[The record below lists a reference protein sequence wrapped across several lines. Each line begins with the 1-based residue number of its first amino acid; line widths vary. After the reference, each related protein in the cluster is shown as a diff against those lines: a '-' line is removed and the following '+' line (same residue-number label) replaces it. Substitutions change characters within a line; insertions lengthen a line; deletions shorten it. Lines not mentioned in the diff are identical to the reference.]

1 MKHKTTIIALIIG
14 SFLITAVGVLT
25 WKTANDLQP
34 LPHSLNFEKS
44 NIRKV
49 QILDRND
56 IPLTVTY
63 QNRWNIHDYVPLHDI
78 PPLLKHAV
86 VVSEDRRFYQ
96 HHGVDWRARLMALFQ
111 NIRSFR
117 AVRGAST
124 ITEQVVRMW
133 RPRPRSLWSRWL
145 EGFEAARLEKV
156 FSKEQILECYLNQ
169 VPYAAKRRG
178 VVQAARYAFDRD
190 LDTLSQKEVLAL
202 AVMVRAPGRLNPH
215 KNPDHLERPILR
227 LARKMLQGKLID
239 PTGFDRIQRVP
250 LQSRTTSF
258 AVKAEHFVH
267 HLYNTTPPCRLRQ
280 SSGGGRAGM
289 ARLRTTLS
297 APLQG
302 KIQAILD
309 QRLRDLKAKGVHN
322 GAVLVVDHQKSEVLA
337 WVNGGASLDG
347 VAESWID
354 AVTTPRQPGSTLKP
368 FLYAL
373 ALEKG
378 WTAATLVDDLPLA
391 APVGHG
397 LHTYHNYSRTH
408 YGPLPLRHALGN
420 SLNTPAVRTIGFVEV
435 KHFLNCLRTLGINSL
450 HQHPDHY
457 GEGLALGNGEI
468 TLLELVGAYTV
479 LANRG
484 VYHPLKIIMDDTDRR
499 RRGKQVFSPETVSLI
514 SSILSDPDARRLEFG
529 RGSLLRFP
537 FQTAVKTG
545 TSSDYRDAW
554 VVGYNDRFTV
564 GVWVGNLD
572 HQATKGVTGATGPAL
587 ILRSVFAELN
597 RNRRT
602 RPLYLSPWLTKRE
615 LCRETGLPDDGRCA
629 TVTEWFTPGTEPE
642 SRPSP
647 QPARKRPY
655 LQRPSHGLQLAMDP
669 RIPDDHEAFQF
680 QMANLPENST
690 VDWYVDGK
698 LAATTPTRN
707 YLWPLSRG
715 AHRAMAR
722 VWISHTNP
730 PVETAWVNFMV
741 K

>member
-1 MKHKTTIIALIIG
+1 MRHKTTITVLVIGCLLIAGIG
-14 SFLITAVGVLT
+14 VVV
-25 WKTANDLQP
+25 WKTFEDLQP

-49 QILDRND
+49 QILDRD
-56 IPLTVTY
+56 GIPLTVTY
-63 QNRWNIHDYVPLHDI
+63 QNRWNIHDYVPLHEI
-78 PPLLKHAV
+78 PSLLQHAV
-86 VVSEDRRFYQ
+86 VVSEDRRFYR
-96 HHGVDWRARLMALFQ
+96 HHGVDWRARVMALFQ

-117 AVRGAST
+117 TVRGAST

-145 EGFEAARLEKV
+145 EGFEAYRLEKV

-169 VPYAAKRRG
+169 IPYAAQRRG
-178 VVQAARYAFDRD
+178 VVQAARYYFDRD
-190 LDTLSQKEVLAL
+190 LDTVSHKEVLAL
-202 AVMVRAPGRLNPH
+202 AVMVRAPGRLDPH
-215 KNPDHLERPILR
+215 KTPDRLEKPILR
-227 LARKMLQGKLID
+227 LARKMRQEKLID
-239 PTGFDRIQRVP
+239 PAGFDRIQGVP
-250 LQSRTTSF
+250 VQSRIPSF
-258 AVKAEHFVH
+258 TVKAEHFVH
-267 HLYNTTPPCRLRQ
+267 HLYSTTPPSRMTRLR
-280 SSGGGRAGM
+280 
-289 ARLRTTLS
+289 RLHTTLG
-297 APLQG
+297 APLQQ
-302 KIQAILD
+302 KIQTILD
-309 QRLRDLKAKGVHN
+309 QRLRDLKAKDVHN
-322 GAVLVVDHQKSEVLA
+322 GAVLVVNHEKSEVLA
-337 WVNGGASLDG
+337 WVNGGASSDG
-347 VAESWID
+347 VTESWID

-420 SLNTPAVRTIGFVEV
+420 SLNIPAVRTIGFVGV
-435 KHFLNCLRTLGINSL
+435 NNFLSCLRTLGINSL

-484 VYHPLKIIMDDTDRR
+484 VYHPLKTIMEENGRGH
-499 RRGKQVFSPETVSLI
+499 RGKPVFSPETTSLI
-514 SSILSDPDARRLEFG
+514 GSILSDPDARRLEFG

-537 FQTAVKTG
+537 VQTAVKTG

-554 VVGYNDRFTV
+554 AMGYNNRFTV

-597 RNRRT
+597 RNRQT
-602 RPLYLSPWLTKRE
+602 RPLYLSPRLTKRDI
-615 LCRETGLPDDGRCA
+615 CRKTGLPDDGGCA
-629 TVTEWFTPGTEPE
+629 TITEWFAPGTEPE
-642 SRPSP
+642 SRPFP
-647 QPARKRPY
+647 QPVPKRPY

-680 QMANLPENST
+680 QMANLPENAM
-690 VDWYVDGK
+690 VDWIVDGR
-698 LAATTPTRN
+698 LTATTSTRN

-715 AHRAMAR
+715 MHRVMAK
-722 VWISHTNP
+722 VWTSYATSP
-730 PVETAWVNFMV
+730 METASVNFIV

>member
-1 MKHKTTIIALIIG
+1 
-14 SFLITAVGVLT
+14 
-25 WKTANDLQP
+25 
-34 LPHSLNFEKS
+34 
-44 NIRKV
+44 
-49 QILDRND
+49 
-56 IPLTVTY
+56 
-63 QNRWNIHDYVPLHDI
+63 
-78 PPLLKHAV
+78 
-86 VVSEDRRFYQ
+86 
-96 HHGVDWRARLMALFQ
+96 VDWQARLMALFQ
-111 NIRSFR
+111 NIKSFH

-133 RPRPRSLWSRWL
+133 RPRPRTLWSRWL
-145 EGFEAARLEKV
+145 EGFEAARLEKA
-156 FSKEQILECYLNQ
+156 FSKGQILECYLNQ
-169 VPYAAKRRG
+169 VPYAAQRRG
-178 VVQAARYAFDRD
+178 VVQAARYCFDRD
-190 LDTLSQKEVLAL
+190 LDTLSHKEVLAL

-215 KNPDHLERPILR
+215 KNPDHLEKPILR
-227 LARKMLQGKLID
+227 LAGQMLRDKLID
-239 PTGFDRIQRVP
+239 PAGFDRLQRVP
-250 LQSRTTSF
+250 LQNRITSLT
-258 AVKAEHFVH
+258 VKAEHFVH
-267 HLYNTTPPCRLRQ
+267 YLYRTTPPSR
-280 SSGGGRAGM
+280 M

-302 KIQAILD
+302 EIQAILD
-309 QRLRDLKAKGVHN
+309 QRLRDLKAKSVHN
-322 GAVLVVDHQKSEVLA
+322 GAVLVVDHQKCEVLA
-337 WVNGGASLDG
+337 WVNGGASSAG

-354 AVTTPRQPGSTLKP
+354 AMTTPRQPGSTLKP

-435 KHFLNCLRTLGINSL
+435 KHFLSCLRTLGINSL

-484 VYHPLKIIMDDTDRR
+484 VYRPLKTIMDEDGRGH
-499 RRGKQVFSPETVSLI
+499 RGKQVFSPETVSLI
-514 SSILSDPDARRLEFG
+514 GSILSDPDARRLEFG

-537 FQTAVKTG
+537 VQTAVKTG

-554 VVGYNDRFTV
+554 AVGYNDRFTV

-572 HQATKGVTGATGPAL
+572 HQTSNGVTGATGPAL

-597 RNRRT
+597 RNRQT
-602 RPLYLSPWLTKRE
+602 QPLYLSPRLVKVDI
-615 LCRETGLPDDGRCA
+615 CRETGLPFDGRCNS
-629 TVTEWFTPGTEPE
+629 VSEWFVPGTEPE
-642 SRPSP
+642 AQVLP
-647 QPARKRPY
+647 QPVRKRPY
-655 LQRPSHGLQLAMDP
+655 LQRPTHGLQLAMDP
-669 RIPDDHEAFQF
+669 RIPDNHEAFQF
-680 QMANLPENST
+680 RMANLPENST
-690 VDWYVDGK
+690 VNWYVDGK
-698 LAATTPTRN
+698 LSATTSTRN

-715 AHRAMAR
+715 GHRVKAKVWTPGVESPMETAR
-722 VWISHTNP
+722 V
-730 PVETAWVNFMV
+730 NFLV

>member
-1 MKHKTTIIALIIG
+1 MKPGCKTTITALIIG
-14 SFLITAVGVLT
+14 GLLITAAGTLA
-25 WKTANDLQP
+25 WKTLEDLQP

-49 QILDRND
+49 QILDRD
-56 IPLTVTY
+56 GIPLTVTY
-63 QNRWNIHDYVPLHDI
+63 QNRWNIHDYVPLHEI
-78 PPLLKHAV
+78 PSLLQHAV

-96 HHGVDWRARLMALFQ
+96 HHGVDWRARVMALFQ

-117 AVRGAST
+117 TVRGAST

-133 RPRPRSLWSRWL
+133 RPRPRTLWSRWL
-145 EGFEAARLEKV
+145 EGFEAARLEKG

-178 VVQAARYAFDRD
+178 VVQAARYYFDRD
-190 LDTLSQKEVLAL
+190 LDTLSHKEVLAL
-202 AVMVRAPGRLNPH
+202 AVMVRTPGRLNPH
-215 KNPDHLERPILR
+215 INPDRLEKPILR
-227 LARKMLQGKLID
+227 LAGQMLQEKFINQ
-239 PTGFDRIQRVP
+239 TGFDYLRNVP
-250 LQSRTTSF
+250 LESRKAPFT
-258 AVKAEHFVH
+258 VKAEHFVH
-267 HLYNTTPPCRLRQ
+267 HLYNTTPPSRMTRLR
-280 SSGGGRAGM
+280 
-289 ARLRTTLS
+289 RLRTTIG

-302 KIQAILD
+302 GIQAILD
-309 QRLRDLKAKGVHN
+309 QRLRDLKAKNVHN

-347 VAESWID
+347 VTESWID

-397 LHTYHNYSRTH
+397 LHTYHNYSRIH

-420 SLNTPAVRTIGFVEV
+420 SLNTPAVRTIQFVEV
-435 KHFLNCLRTLGINSL
+435 KRFLNCLRTLGINSL

-484 VYHPLKIIMDDTDRR
+484 VYHPLKTIMDEDGRGH
-499 RRGKQVFSPETVSLI
+499 RGKQVFSPETVSLI
-514 SSILSDPDARRLEFG
+514 GSILSDPDARRLEFG

-537 FQTAVKTG
+537 VQTAVKTG

-554 VVGYNDRFTV
+554 AVGYNDRFTV
-564 GVWVGNLD
+564 GVWVGNLN
-572 HQATKGVTGATGPAL
+572 HQATHGVTGATGPAL

-602 RPLYLSPWLTKRE
+602 RPLYLSPRLTKRDI
-615 LCRETGLPDDGRCA
+615 CRETGLPDDGRCA
-629 TVTEWFTPGTEPE
+629 TVTEWFIPGTEPE
-642 SRPSP
+642 SRPSL
-647 QPARKRPY
+647 QLAHKRPY

-680 QMANLPENST
+680 QMANLPENSM
-690 VDWYVDGK
+690 VDWFVDGK

-707 YLWPLSRG
+707 YLWPLSKG
-715 AHRAMAR
+715 PHRARAR
-722 VWISHTNP
+722 VWVSSITP
-730 PVETAWVNFMV
+730 PLETGWVNFMV

>member
-1 MKHKTTIIALIIG
+1 MALIIG
-14 SFLITAVGVLT
+14 GLLITAAGALA
-25 WKTANDLQP
+25 WKTFSDLQP
-34 LPHSLNFEKS
+34 LPHSLNFENS

-49 QILDRND
+49 QILDRDD

-78 PPLLKHAV
+78 PPILQHAV

-133 RPRPRSLWSRWL
+133 RPRPRTLWSRWL
-145 EGFEAARLEKV
+145 EGFEAYRLEKV

-169 VPYAAKRRG
+169 VPYAAQRRG

-190 LDTLSQKEVLAL
+190 LDTLSHKEVLAL

-227 LARKMLQGKLID
+227 LARKMLQEQLIA
-239 PTGFDRIQRVP
+239 PAGFDRLQRVP
-250 LQSRTTSF
+250 LQSRTTSLT
-258 AVKAEHFVH
+258 VKAEHFVH
-267 HLYNTTPPCRLRQ
+267 HLYSTTPPSRMVRLH
-280 SSGGGRAGM
+280 
-289 ARLRTTLS
+289 RLHTTLS
-297 APLQG
+297 APLQRE
-302 KIQAILD
+302 IQAILD
-309 QRLRDLKAKGVHN
+309 QRLRDLKAKSVHN

-347 VAESWID
+347 VVKSWID

-435 KHFLNCLRTLGINSL
+435 KHFLLCLRTLGINSL

-484 VYHPLKIIMDDTDRR
+484 VYRPLKTIMDEDGRGH
-499 RRGKQVFSPETVSLI
+499 RGKQVFSPETTSLI
-514 SSILSDPDARRLEFG
+514 GSILSDPDARRLEFG

-537 FQTAVKTG
+537 VQTAVKQERPATTG
-545 TSSDYRDAW
+545 MPGPWDIMIDSPWGCGWGTWTTR
-554 VVGYNDRFTV
+554 
-564 GVWVGNLD
+564 
-572 HQATKGVTGATGPAL
+572 ATKGVTGATGPAL

-602 RPLYLSPWLTKRE
+602 RPLYLSPRLTKME
-615 LCRETGLPDDGRCA
+615 ICRETGLPDNGRCA

-680 QMANLPENST
+680 KMANLPENST

-715 AHRAMAR
+715 PHRAMAR
-722 VWISHTNP
+722 VWISHTNL

>member
-78 PPLLKHAV
+78 PPLLQQAV

-111 NIRSFR
+111 NIRSLR

-145 EGFEAARLEKV
+145 EGFEAYRLEKV

-169 VPYAAKRRG
+169 IPYAAQRRG
-178 VVQAARYAFDRD
+178 VVQAARYSFDRD
-190 LDTLSQKEVLAL
+190 LDTLSHKEVLAL
-202 AVMVRAPGRLNPH
+202 AVMVRAPGRLNPQ
-215 KNPDHLERPILR
+215 KNPGRLEKPILR
-227 LARKMLQGKLID
+227 LAGQMLQEKLID
-239 PTGFDRIQRVP
+239 PAGFDRVQRVP

-258 AVKAEHFVH
+258 TVKAEHFVH
-267 HLYNTTPPCRLRQ
+267 HLYSTTPPTRMARLQ
-280 SSGGGRAGM
+280 
-289 ARLRTTLS
+289 RLRTTLS
-297 APLQG
+297 APLQ
-302 KIQAILD
+302 KEIQAILD
-309 QRLRDLKAKGVHN
+309 QRLRDLKTKGVHN

-354 AVTTPRQPGSTLKP
+354 AVTTARQPGSTLKP

-378 WTAATLVDDLPLA
+378 WTAATLLDDLPLA

-397 LHTYHNYSRTH
+397 LHTYHNYSRVH

-420 SLNTPAVRTIGFVEV
+420 SLNTTAVRTIQFVGV
-435 KHFLNCLRTLGINSL
+435 DHFLGCLGTLGIHSL
-450 HQHPDHY
+450 HQHPDYY

-468 TLLELVGAYTV
+468 TLLELVRAYTV

-484 VYHPLKIIMDDTDRR
+484 VYHPSKIIMDEDGRGHRR
-499 RRGKQVFSPETVSLI
+499 KQVFSPETTSLI
-514 SSILSDPDARRLEFG
+514 GSILSDPDARSLEFG

-537 FQTAVKTG
+537 VQTAVKTG

-554 VVGYNDRFTV
+554 ALGYNDRFTV

-572 HQATKGVTGATGPAL
+572 MRATNGVTGASGPAL

-597 RNRRT
+597 RNRQAEA
-602 RPLYLSPWLTKRE
+602 LYLSPRLTKME
-615 LCRETGLPDDGRCA
+615 ICRETGRPADGRCA
-629 TVTEWFTPGTEPE
+629 TVTEWFSPGTEPE

-647 QPARKRPY
+647 QPAQKRPY

-680 QMANLPENST
+680 QMANLPENSM

-698 LAATTPTRN
+698 LAATTPNRN
-707 YLWPLSRG
+707 YLWPLARG

-722 VWISHTNP
+722 VWISNINP

>member
-1 MKHKTTIIALIIG
+1 MRHKTTITVIIIG
-14 SFLITAVGVLT
+14 GLLMAAAGVLA
-25 WKTANDLQP
+25 WKTVNDLQP
-34 LPHSLNFEKS
+34 LPYSLNFENS
-44 NIRKV
+44 RIRKV
-49 QILDRND
+49 QILDRAG

-63 QNRWNIHDYVPLHDI
+63 RNRWNIHDYVPLHET
-78 PPLLKHAV
+78 PPLLQQAV
-86 VVSEDRRFYQ
+86 VVSEDRRFYR

-133 RPRPRSLWSRWL
+133 RPRPRNLWSRWL
-145 EGFEAARLEKV
+145 EGFEAARLEEA

-169 VPYAAKRRG
+169 VPYAAQRRG

-190 LDTLSQKEVLAL
+190 LDTLSHKEILAL
-202 AVMVRAPGRLNPH
+202 AVMVRSPSRLNPH
-215 KNPDHLERPILR
+215 KNGGRLEKPILR
-227 LARKMLQGKLID
+227 LAGQMLQKKLID
-239 PTGFDRIQRVP
+239 PADYDRLQKAP
-250 LQSRTTSF
+250 LRSRTTSF
-258 AVKAEHFVH
+258 TVKAEHFVH
-267 HLYNTTPPCRLRQ
+267 HLYSTAPPSRT
-280 SSGGGRAGM
+280 
-289 ARLRTTLS
+289 ARLHTTLS
-297 APLQG
+297 APLQEE
-302 KIQAILD
+302 IQTILD
-309 QRLRDLKAKGVHN
+309 QRLRDLKAKDVHN
-322 GAVLVVDHQKSEVLA
+322 GAVLVVDHQKSEILV
-337 WVNGGASLDG
+337 WVNGGASSDG
-347 VAESWID
+347 ASESWID

-397 LHTYHNYSRTH
+397 LHTYHNYSRIH

-420 SLNTPAVRTIGFVEV
+420 SLNTPAVRTIGFVGV
-435 KHFLNCLRTLGINSL
+435 KNFLTCLRTLGVNSL
-450 HQHPDHY
+450 RQHPDHY

-484 VYHPLKIIMDDTDRR
+484 IYHPLKTIMDERDRR
-499 RRGKQVFSPETVSLI
+499 HKEKQVFSPETVSLMG
-514 SSILSDPDARRLEFG
+514 SILSDPDARRLEFG

-537 FQTAVKTG
+537 VQTAVKTG
-545 TSSDYRDAW
+545 TSNDYRDAW
-554 VVGYNDRFTV
+554 AVGYNDRFTV

-587 ILRSVFAELN
+587 VLRSVFAELN
-597 RNRRT
+597 RNRQT
-602 RPLYLSPWLTKRE
+602 RPLYLSPRLTKRE
-615 LCRETGLPDDGRCA
+615 ICRGPGRPDDGRCA

-642 SRPSP
+642 NRPSP

-655 LQRPSHGLQLAMDP
+655 LRRPSHGLQLAMDP
-669 RIPDDHEAFQF
+669 RIPDDHEAFRF

-707 YLWPLSRG
+707 YLWPLSKG
-715 AHRAMAR
+715 SHRAMAR
-722 VWISHTNP
+722 VWISHTTP